1 MIMHPAVIALNL
13 GSLLVSGML
22 VYVAFFGIRILRRWD
37 IKSGS
42 ELQLTLERKTYL
54 ISTVMVYAFSFQF
67 LSLFLFIYTA
77 DKLSA
82 LFIGAMC
89 AAGTLNVHSLGYP
102 SLFLKVIN
110 ALLAGIWLIINV
122 VDNKVPDYP
131 LIKVKYRFLLFIAPM
146 VLAETFIQ
154 GTYFLHMKPHIIT
167 SCCGSLFTEDAGTIT
182 AGIAGLPVIPMEI
195 AFYVST
201 VLTMVS
207 GFLFLR
213 TGGMQ
218 AGAIFSGSSVVT
230 FLVSVAA
237 LISFISLYF
246 YELPTH
252 HCPFCILKREY
263 YYAGYALYLTLL
275 GGAIAGMGVGA
286 LMPFR
291 RAESLKEVLP
301 RVQKELTRV
310 ALAMH
315 AAFAFIAT
323 CVIMFSNFRLDR

>member
-1 MIMHPAVIALNL
+1 
-13 GSLLVSGML
+13 
-22 VYVAFFGIRILRRWD
+22 
-37 IKSGS
+37 
-42 ELQLTLERKTYL
+42 
-54 ISTVMVYAFSFQF
+54 
-67 LSLFLFIYTA
+67 
-77 DKLSA
+77 
-82 LFIGAMC
+82 
-89 AAGTLNVHSLGYP
+89 
-102 SLFLKVIN
+102 
-110 ALLAGIWLIINV
+110 
-122 VDNKVPDYP
+122 
-131 LIKVKYRFLLFIAPM
+131 M
-146 VLAETFIQ
+146 VLAETFVQ
-154 GTYFLHMKPHIIT
+154 GTYFLHLKPHIIT

-182 AGIAGLPVIPMEI
+182 AGIAGLPIIPMEI

-201 VLTMVS
+201 ALTMVS

-213 TGGMQ
+213 TGGMP
-218 AGAIFSGSSVVT
+218 AGALFSGSSVVT

-291 RAESLKEVLP
+291 RVESLEEVLP
-301 RVQKELTRV
+301 RVQKEFTRV